1 MSDITNTEACMN
13 ADQLN
18 ETYLDSRRLQELR
31 EAVAD
36 ENVRIEH
43 PLTYCVD
50 EAVIRSVEV
59 EAYEKLKTHAYERIE
74 ALSRSLHQRG
84 FNI

>member
-1 MSDITNTEACMN
+1 MSDTPNTEARMT

-18 ETYLDSRRLQELR
+18 EACLDSRRLQELR

-36 ENVRIEH
+36 ENVWIEH

-50 EAVIRSVEV
+50 EAFIRSVEA
-59 EAYEKLKTHAYERIE
+59 EAYEKLKAHAYERIE